1 MATRSPADLVSPS
14 TTHCGGEQEQL
25 LAPVEVGGAVASD
38 GQPAAAPA
46 GARAV
51 EEEEEGLDKVE
62 DAVVPAPAPSPC
74 APSRAERE
82 AHEATHLPFRNW
94 CEVCVQGRLD
104 NPPHRRLP
112 EEVVGARR
120 LPEVHLDYA
129 FLRRAD
135 SDVLAKM
142 VVLKALPSRAMQA
155 WVVPSKGVGDQAS
168 AERVIRGIR
177 AMGIRPPCVL
187 KCDGEHS
194 VEALREAVMARLGE
208 GAVPQGPP
216 AGESQSNGAV
226 ENSVK
231 LLKGLVRVHV
241 LALERKL
248 GFAPP
253 PTPRPRLGYRGRW

>member
-1 MATRSPADLVSPS
+1 MK
-14 TTHCGGEQEQL
+14 
-25 LAPVEVGGAVASD
+25 
-38 GQPAAAPA
+38 
-46 GARAV
+46 
-51 EEEEEGLDKVE
+51 EE
-62 DAVVPAPAPSPC
+62 
-74 APSRAERE
+74 
-82 AHEATHLPFRNW
+82 H
-94 CEVCVQGRLD
+94 
-104 NPPHRRLP
+104 
-112 EEVVGARR
+112 R

-135 SDVLAKM
+135 SEVLAKL

-187 KCDGEHS
+187 KCDGEAS

-216 AGESQSNGAV
+216 AGESQSNGVV
-226 ENSVK
+226 ENGVK

-241 LALERKL
+241 LSLERKL
-248 GFAPP
+248 GVRFPADHPVLAWVVEAVSDLATKHLKGSDGRTGYERLFGKAPP
-253 PTPRPRLGYRGRW
+253 RRGPRAG